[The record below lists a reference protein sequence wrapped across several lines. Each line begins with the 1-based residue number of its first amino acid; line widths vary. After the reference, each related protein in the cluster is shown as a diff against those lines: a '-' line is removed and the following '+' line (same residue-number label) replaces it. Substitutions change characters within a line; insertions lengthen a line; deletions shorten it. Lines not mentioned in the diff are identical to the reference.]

1 MRNRNL
7 RIGLVVAAA
16 VGCVVA
22 MASAVPA
29 AAEGRV
35 LGAGGAAAVQNSYIV
50 VLNDARSPRSAST
63 RTAGDLAGRYGGQVR
78 ATWSH
83 ALNGFAV
90 TMDAGAASRLAADPR
105 VSYVEQD
112 RLVSVAD
119 TQLSPPSWGLDRVDQ
134 RNLPLSGSYSY
145 ATTASNVHAY
155 VIDTGIRTT
164 HTTFGGRASWGF
176 DAVDS
181 TYTDCNGH
189 GTHVAGTI
197 GGAQYGVA
205 KGVALVAVRVL
216 NCGGTGTSAQV
227 ISGVDWVTGHAVL
240 PAVAN
245 MSLSIPGPGSVP
257 AIDTAVQNSIQSGVT
272 YAVAAG
278 NDTAKDACGG
288 SPSKVP
294 AAITVGATQSNDTRS
309 GFSNIGS
316 CVDLFA
322 PGSGITSS
330 WNTNDTATKV
340 EDGTSMA
347 TPHVAGAAALFLS
360 ANPAA
365 APAAVQAALVGQ
377 STGCVVGSAGA
388 GSPNRLLYSVTTGM
402 SVLNPCTRT
411 YAEFDQVSLQMFASG
426 GTGSHTWSMT
436 GICCQISINATTG
449 LISGRAQP
457 GFFTVTVT
465 ARDTAGSTASATF
478 SISISKECRTC
489 LTVH

>member
-1 MRNRNL
+1 MANRNL
-7 RIGLVVAAA
+7 RVGLGVVAA
-16 VGCVVA
+16 VGCAVA

-29 AAEGRV
+29 AAEGWI
-35 LGAGGAAAVQNSYIV
+35 LGAGGADAVKDSYIV
-50 VLNDARSPRSAST
+50 VLDDGRSPRSAAA
-63 RTAGDLAGRYGGQVR
+63 RTAGELAGRYGGQVR

-90 TMDAGAASRLAADPR
+90 TMDAAAARELAADPR

-112 RLVSVAD
+112 TLVRLAD
-119 TQLSPPSWGLDRVDQ
+119 TQFGPPSWGLDRIDQ
-134 RNLPLSGSYSY
+134 RNLPLSGTYSY

-164 HTTFGGRASWGF
+164 HTTFGGRAVWGF
-176 DAVDS
+176 DAVNG
-181 TYTDCNGH
+181 TNTDCNGH

-197 GGAQYGVA
+197 GGAEYGVA
-205 KGVALVAVRVL
+205 KGVTLVAVRVL
-216 NCGGTGTSAQV
+216 DCAGSGSSAQV
-227 ISGVDWVTGHAVL
+227 ISGVDWVTAHAVQ

-245 MSLSIPGPGSVP
+245 MSLGIPGPGSDP
-257 AIDTAVQNSIQSGVT
+257 AIDTAVQNSIQAGIT

-278 NDTAKDACGG
+278 NDSGRDACGG
-288 SPSKVP
+288 SPSKVA
-294 AAITVGATQSNDTRS
+294 AAITVGATQSNDVRS

-330 WNTNDTATKV
+330 WNTSDTATMV

-360 ANPAA
+360 ANPGA
-365 APAAVQAALVGQ
+365 APAAVQAGLIGQ

-388 GSPNRLLYSVTTGM
+388 GSPNRLLFTAVSGVA
-402 SVLNPCTRT
+402 VLNPCARN
-411 YAEFDQVSLQMFASG
+411 YAEFDQVSLQMFAG
-426 GTGSHTWSMT
+426 GGAPGYTWSMT
-436 GICCQISINATTG
+436 GICCQISINASTG

-457 GFFTVTVT
+457 GSFTVTVT
-465 ARDTAGSTASATF
+465 ARDTVGNAGSVTF

-489 LTVH
+489 R